1 MRLIV
6 PIIIIIG
13 VVIFQSVF
21 IVQEISQA
29 IVLQFGDPKKIITKA
44 GLNFK
49 LPFIQNVVY
58 LDKRILNLDS
68 APEEVIA
75 ADQKRLIVDAIARF
89 KIVDPL
95 KFYISV
101 GNERV
106 ARSRLST
113 IINSRI
119 RGVLGTQELATLLS
133 TDRAKQMAII
143 QNDVN
148 TEAKTLG
155 IQIVVIGVFLF
166 QSIVIVQEINQ
177 AIVLQFGDP
186 KKIISKAGLNFKLP
200 FIQNVVFLDKRILNL
215 DNAPQEVIAADQKRL
230 IVDAIARFKIVDPL
244 KFYISVG
251 NERVARSR
259 LSTIIN
265 SRIRGVLGTQELAT
279 LLSTDRAKQMAINQ
293 NDVNTEAKTLG
304 IQIVDVRI
312 KRADLPPANSDAIY
326 KRMQTEREREA
337 KEFRAQG
344 AEIAQKIR
352 STADKYVTVLLANPN
367 KKSEI
372 MKGEGDGQRNK
383 IFANAF
389 GQDPQFF
396 AFYRAMQAYET
407 ALIGGETSLVLSPDS
422 EFFKFFGK
430 AMKPR

>member
-1 MRLIV
+1 MKGVKFIV
-6 PIIIIIG
+6 PAILLVG
-13 VVIFQSVF
+13 VVVFQSLF

-29 IVLQFGDPKKIITKA
+29 IVLQFGDPKKIVTKA

-58 LDKRILNLDS
+58 LDKRILNLDND
-68 APEEVIA
+68 PEEVIA
-75 ADQKRLIVDAIARF
+75 ADQKRLIVDAFARF

-133 TDRAKQMAII
+133 TDRARQMQII
-143 QNDVN
+143 QSQVN
-148 TEAKTLG
+148 EEAKNFG
-155 IQIVVIGVFLF
+155 I
-166 QSIVIVQEINQ
+166 N
-177 AIVLQFGDP
+177 
-186 KKIISKAGLNFKLP
+186 
-200 FIQNVVFLDKRILNL
+200 
-215 DNAPQEVIAADQKRL
+215 
-230 IVDAIARFKIVDPL
+230 
-244 KFYISVG
+244 
-251 NERVARSR
+251 
-259 LSTIIN
+259 
-265 SRIRGVLGTQELAT
+265 
-279 LLSTDRAKQMAINQ
+279 
-293 NDVNTEAKTLG
+293 
-304 IQIVDVRI
+304 IVDVRI
-312 KRADLPPANSDAIY
+312 KRADLPPANSEAIY

-352 STADKYVTVLLANPN
+352 STADKDVTVILAQAN

-383 IFANAF
+383 IFADAF
-389 GQDPQFF
+389 GKDPQFF
-396 AFYRAMQAYET
+396 AFYRAMQAYEK

-422 EFFKFFGK
+422 DFFKFFGK
-430 AMKPR
+430 SIKPNIKR

>member
-1 MRLIV
+1 MKAAKFIV
-6 PIIIIIG
+6 PAIILVG
-13 VVIFQSVF
+13 VVIFQSLF

-29 IVLQFGDPKKIITKA
+29 IVLQFGDPKKIVTKA

-58 LDKRILNLDS
+58 LDKRILNLDND
-68 APEEVIA
+68 PEEVIA
-75 ADQKRLIVDAIARF
+75 ADQKRLIVDAFARF

-133 TDRAKQMAII
+133 TDRARQMQII
-143 QNDVN
+143 QSQVN
-148 TEAKTLG
+148 QEAQNFG
-155 IQIVVIGVFLF
+155 I
-166 QSIVIVQEINQ
+166 N
-177 AIVLQFGDP
+177 
-186 KKIISKAGLNFKLP
+186 
-200 FIQNVVFLDKRILNL
+200 
-215 DNAPQEVIAADQKRL
+215 
-230 IVDAIARFKIVDPL
+230 
-244 KFYISVG
+244 
-251 NERVARSR
+251 
-259 LSTIIN
+259 
-265 SRIRGVLGTQELAT
+265 
-279 LLSTDRAKQMAINQ
+279 
-293 NDVNTEAKTLG
+293 
-304 IQIVDVRI
+304 IVDVRI
-312 KRADLPPANSDAIY
+312 KRADLPPANSEAIY
-326 KRMQTEREREA
+326 KRMQTER
-337 KEFRAQG
+337 KEKQKNSEHKG

-352 STADKYVTVLLANPN
+352 STADKDVTVILAQAN

-389 GQDPQFF
+389 GRDPQFF
-396 AFYRAMQAYET
+396 AFYRAMQAYEK

-422 EFFKFFGK
+422 DFFKFFGK
-430 AMKPR
+430 SIKPNIKR

>member
-1 MRLIV
+1 MRGAKFILPAILLV
-6 PIIIIIG
+6 G
-13 VVIFQSVF
+13 VTVFQSLF

-29 IVLQFGDPKKIITKA
+29 IVLQFGDPKKIVTKA

-58 LDKRILNLDS
+58 LDKRILNLDND
-68 APEEVIA
+68 PEEVIA
-75 ADQKRLIVDAIARF
+75 ADQKRLIVDAFARF

-133 TDRAKQMAII
+133 TDRSRQMQII
-143 QNDVN
+143 QSQVN
-148 TEAKTLG
+148 EEAKNFG
-155 IQIVVIGVFLF
+155 I
-166 QSIVIVQEINQ
+166 N
-177 AIVLQFGDP
+177 
-186 KKIISKAGLNFKLP
+186 
-200 FIQNVVFLDKRILNL
+200 
-215 DNAPQEVIAADQKRL
+215 
-230 IVDAIARFKIVDPL
+230 
-244 KFYISVG
+244 
-251 NERVARSR
+251 
-259 LSTIIN
+259 
-265 SRIRGVLGTQELAT
+265 
-279 LLSTDRAKQMAINQ
+279 
-293 NDVNTEAKTLG
+293 
-304 IQIVDVRI
+304 IVDVRI
-312 KRADLPPANSDAIY
+312 KRADLPPANSEAIY

-352 STADKYVTVLLANPN
+352 STADKDVTVILAQAN

-389 GQDPQFF
+389 GRDPQFF
-396 AFYRAMQAYET
+396 AFYRAMQAYEK

-430 AMKPR
+430 SIKPNLKR

>member
-1 MRLIV
+1 MRGAKFIL
-6 PIIIIIG
+6 PILVLFG
-13 VVIFQSVF
+13 VVVFQSLF

-29 IVLQFGDPKKIITKA
+29 IVLQFGDPKKIVTKA

-58 LDKRILNLDS
+58 LDKRILNLDND
-68 APEEVIA
+68 PEEVIA
-75 ADQKRLIVDAIARF
+75 ADQKRLIVDAFARF

-133 TDRAKQMAII
+133 TDRARQMQII
-143 QNDVN
+143 QSQVND
-148 TEAKTLG
+148 EAKNFG
-155 IQIVVIGVFLF
+155 I
-166 QSIVIVQEINQ
+166 N
-177 AIVLQFGDP
+177 
-186 KKIISKAGLNFKLP
+186 
-200 FIQNVVFLDKRILNL
+200 
-215 DNAPQEVIAADQKRL
+215 
-230 IVDAIARFKIVDPL
+230 
-244 KFYISVG
+244 
-251 NERVARSR
+251 
-259 LSTIIN
+259 
-265 SRIRGVLGTQELAT
+265 
-279 LLSTDRAKQMAINQ
+279 
-293 NDVNTEAKTLG
+293 
-304 IQIVDVRI
+304 IVDVRI
-312 KRADLPPANSDAIY
+312 KRADLPPANSEAIY

-352 STADKYVTVLLANPN
+352 STADKDVTVILAQAN

-383 IFANAF
+383 IFADAF
-389 GQDPQFF
+389 GRDPQFF
-396 AFYRAMQAYET
+396 AFYRAMQAYEK

-422 EFFKFFGK
+422 DFFKFFGK
-430 AMKPR
+430 SIKPNLKK